1 MRVCNQKSLLFN
13 HSFIAC
19 WIARQQ
25 VYVNIRWIS
34 NEFSIVFV
42 VIVKVGGRKED
53 QISEF
58 KILCFHH
65 PYLLPPFL
73 KYFVFFKETLCQF
86 LKIQPYTKMKPIYEH
101 NLKKFSSPFF
111 HELKWIFSFAILAK
125 NVIFAGLKILFLKQ
139 QNGKNLSIFLKLQFL
154 A

>member
-101 NLKKFSSPFF
+101 NLRKFYLAVFSWIKMNIFF
-111 HELKWIFSFAILAK
+111 CNFGQKCHFCGPENIISETTER
-125 NVIFAGLKILFLKQ
+125 
-139 QNGKNLSIFLKLQFL
+139 
-154 A
+154 